1 MNDLRKIT
9 YLKNALKTL
18 ESYNKDT
25 RKRLIDSINKIPQGD
40 IKRLQG
46 ENYPPLYRLRVGKYR
61 IIYHINDEILIV
73 KIDTR
78 GDVYK

>member
-1 MNDLRKIT
+1 MTTKG
-9 YLKNALKTL
+9 L
-18 ESYNKDT
+18 ESKALSEYEKDT
-25 RKRLIDSINKIPQGD
+25 SRSIVGAIEKIPQGD

-46 ENYPPLYRLRVGKYR
+46 EKYPPLYRLRIGKFR
-61 IIYHINDEILIV
+61 VIYHFENEEIIIA